1 MGGRIFE
8 VIGNKRVW
16 EEGCHFKMSGKEFF
30 RVEEAAIKKKKKKK
44 KEEWIVAAMIFY
56 HHRAATDF
64 LLSTGCS

>member
-44 KEEWIVAAMIFY
+44 RKSG
-56 HHRAATDF
+56 
-64 LLSTGCS
+64 LLLL

>member
-16 EEGCHFKMSGKEFF
+16 EEGCHFKRNGKDFF

-44 KEEWIVAAMIFY
+44 GKADCCY
-56 HHRAATDF
+56 YDF
-64 LLSTGCS
+64 LSSSGCY